1 MTQPYCRTPAAIDLP
16 RHRYRIRF
24 ATKLVDVQ
32 CASCHMR
39 GTTMERIIGFL
50 YGLVAYL
57 VFLGAFLYA
66 IGFVTGLW
74 VPKTID
80 TGPAGPAGTAFVIDL
95 LLMSLFAVQHSV
107 MARPGFKQWWT
118 QFVPPSVERSTY
130 VLLA

>member
-1 MTQPYCRTPAAIDLP
+1 M
-16 RHRYRIRF
+16 
-24 ATKLVDVQ
+24 
-32 CASCHMR
+32 
-39 GTTMERIIGFL
+39 GRIIGFL

-80 TGPAGPAGTAFVIDL
+80 SGPAASTVEAIVIDL

-107 MARPGFKQWWT
+107 MARPVFKRWWT
-118 QFVPPSVERSTY
+118 QFVPASVERSTY
-130 VLLA
+130 VLLASLVLILLYWQSRP